1 MNDTLLAPA
10 PADLATPAS
19 PAETQFRAAGPQGQP
34 PRVYAPRLALY
45 HQNGKGTGSAF
56 TLELRPATSEKDGVM
71 FAALAPQKT
80 AAARNVPASFGWS
93 EKITVKLDFSDIC
106 QMLLVLTGRAESL
119 GEGKGLLH
127 DGPST
132 RTFISLTHKTE
143 APWTGY
149 LLEFSR
155 KDKAA
160 PDGSAARQRI
170 LLTDAEAYGLT
181 LILQNELPH
190 LVFGR

>member
-1 MNDTLLAPA
+1 MNDTAAAPS
-10 PADLATPAS
+10 PADFANDPAMAAFAT
-19 PAETQFRAAGPQGQP
+19 QP
-34 PRVYAPRLALY
+34 PQRTYSPKLTLY

-56 TLELRPATSEKDGVM
+56 SLELRPATSEKDGVM

-80 AAARNVPASFGWS
+80 AASHNAPASFGWS

-106 QMLLVLTGRAESL
+106 QLLLVLTGRAEGL
-119 GEGKGLLH
+119 AGGKGLLH
-127 DGPST
+127 DGPTT
-132 RTFISLTHKTE
+132 RTFINLTHKTD

-155 KDKAA
+155 KDKNAA
-160 PDGSAARQRI
+160 PDAPAARQRI
-170 LLTDAEAYGLT
+170 LLTEAESYGLALLFQQQLT
-181 LILQNELPH
+181 P